1 MTRSLLL
8 VSLVACGPKEEPVEA
23 MPEPVVV
30 PVETAPI
37 EEAPP
42 LEPLAAAPVAP
53 TAEEMA
59 LQNLATLDA
68 AAALLTTGR
77 ENDAQQAVRMLK
89 EVSEAD
95 PELALAFYNLGVAYE
110 ILGSKL
116 DARKSYLRAT
126 DIDSG
131 MGDAWLNMGNMQFR
145 EGNLTRALQN
155 YKTGLRGDEENM
167 NLWVAV
173 IATLRQLGQL
183 DRAIEEARAALLVN
197 ARSLNVYNNLG
208 LIYMEQGQYDLAK
221 FIYQR
226 ALLQEGG
233 DQHAYIRCNLG
244 RVQQLMGF
252 NVDARF
258 AYREALELDP
268 DLVPAMLYLSDDY
281 LENFG
286 DALEL
291 LERADGLDPEN
302 PNILLNLGIAY
313 RGTERFEDARGAYQ
327 RVLRLDP
334 ENPEPHLNLGILYGD
349 YLKEYDAAV
358 ASYEAYRDAGGIRA
372 DEVEG
377 FIDSTLTEKRKVE
390 RAAARRERQATER
403 REREEQQRLLEEN
416 ERREAEE
423 AARRA
428 AEEAANA
435 PVPEP
440 PTEAPPEEGSPGEAP
455 EEAPVE
461 VPEEAPEGEESAPE
475 DVWGTGGGE

>member
-1 MTRSLLL
+1 MTRSVLLL
-8 VSLVACGPKEEPVEA
+8 FSLVACGPKEQPVEA
-23 MPEPVVV
+23 LPA
-30 PVETAPI
+30 PVEPTPV
-37 EEAPP
+37 E
-42 LEPLAAAPVAP
+42 AAPVEEQSLVEPVAVALS
-53 TAEEMA
+53 AEEIA
-59 LQNLATLDA
+59 LQNLAALDA
-68 AAALLTTGR
+68 AAGLLTTGR

-95 PELALAFYNLGVAYE
+95 PELALAYYNLGVAYE

-145 EGNLTRALQN
+145 DGNLTRALQN

-167 NLWVAV
+167 KLWVAV

-183 DRAIEEARAALLVN
+183 DRAIDEARSALLVN

-208 LIYMEQGQYDLAK
+208 LIYMEQGKYDLAK

-226 ALLQEGG
+226 ALGQEGG
-233 DQHAYIRCNLG
+233 EQHAYIRCNLG
-244 RVQQLMGF
+244 RVQQLMGYS
-252 NVDARF
+252 VDARI
-258 AYREALELDP
+258 AYREALDLDP
-268 DLVPAMLYLSDDY
+268 ELVPAMLYLSEDY
-281 LENFG
+281 LDNRNFG
-286 DALEL
+286 DALDL

-302 PNILLNLGIAY
+302 PDILMNLGIAY
-313 RGTERFEDARGAYQ
+313 RGTERYEDAKGSYQ

-334 ENPEPHLNLGILYGD
+334 GNPEPHLNLGILYGD

-358 ASYEAYRDAGGIRA
+358 ASYEAYRDAGGARA
-372 DEVEG
+372 EEVEE
-377 FIDSTLTEKRKVE
+377 FIDATLQEKRKVE
-390 RAAARRERQATER
+390 RAAARRERQNAER
-403 REREEQQRLLEEN
+403 QEREEQQRLLEEN
-416 ERREAEE
+416 QRREAEE

-435 PVPEP
+435 PVPEVP
-440 PTEAPPEEGSPGEAP
+440 EDGTGEEGAP
-455 EEAPVE
+455 EEAAEETPGE
-461 VPEEAPEGEESAPE
+461 PPEEVDGAPE